1 MGDIPSQLVT
11 LDDPFWSPRLEVNAR
26 RAIFHQW
33 EQLEASGCIANFRIL
48 AGDIPGFRE
57 GWFFAD
63 SDAYKWLDAAARIS
77 ASQPSP
83 ALSALMDDFIALLG
97 RAQAPDGYLYTYNQ
111 IHFPSTRWTNLQIEH
126 ELYCHGHLIEAGVSH
141 HIATSSDSLL
151 TIARQA
157 ADRIVAD
164 FRDAGPEGTDGHEE
178 IEIALIRL
186 YRLTGEAA
194 YLAQAERF
202 IGQRGRMRP
211 FAWTIWRQDKA
222 VKERRALVK
231 ALRQQYIAEHPEHA
245 VFKLPPGNKSV
256 EPKHSHLRSKLSGL
270 SGKMLQQ
277 HAPFEKQEVPVGHAV
292 RFGYLETAA
301 AMLVREMAIPVSEG
315 AAPVSE
321 GAAPVR
327 EAAVM
332 ENRLTGD
339 AKQGGSDVGKTGGS
353 VYGSKDGS
361 VYGSKGGSETRPYAT
376 HRRVNRYLGAMEK
389 AWERMVTRR
398 MYVTGGLG
406 AQPGLEGF
414 GNDYEL
420 DPEYAYAETCAALAS
435 MFWNWEMALLSGQAQ
450 YSDLFEWQL
459 YNAAGVGMGLSGES
473 YLYNNPLA
481 CRGGVRRKAW
491 YAVPCCPSNLSRT
504 WADLGSYIYA
514 TEADKLT
521 IHQLIGSRV
530 KVALAGAP
538 VAVEMS
544 SRLPWEGVVTI
555 RLQPERPT
563 EFTIAVRIPSWAA
576 ETAHLAINGQA
587 IALPRRN
594 ARLEPTA
601 CGYDPRQSRFAAL
614 RRVWSPGDE
623 ITLQLELPI
632 TQQRAHP
639 KVKGHAGKA
648 ALTRG
653 PLVYCLESVDNPGVD
668 IFTDRLRAES
678 LHAESAPDLL
688 GGIWVLRGETEN
700 GTPVTAIPYALW
712 GNRGEAQ
719 MNVWVNL

>member
-1 MGDIPSQLVT
+1 MGEIPIQLVQ

-26 RAIFHQW
+26 RSIFHQW
-33 EQLEASGCIANFRIL
+33 EQLEASGCIDNFRIL
-48 AGDIPGFRE
+48 AGDKPGFRE

-77 ASQPSP
+77 ATQPSP
-83 ALSALMDDFIALLG
+83 ELTALMDDLITLLG

-111 IHFPSTRWTNLQIEH
+111 IHFPTTRWANLQIEH
-126 ELYCHGHLIEAGVSH
+126 ELYCHGHLIEAGASH
-141 HIATSSDSLL
+141 HIATGSDSLL
-151 TIARQA
+151 AIARRA

-164 FRDAGPEGTDGHEE
+164 FRVAGPEGTDGHEE
-178 IEIALIRL
+178 IELALIRL
-186 YRLTGEAA
+186 YRLTREAA

-202 IGQRGRMRP
+202 VRQRGRMRL
-211 FAWTIWRQDKA
+211 FAWTIWRQNHA
-222 VKERRALVK
+222 VRERRALVK
-231 ALRQQYIAEHPEHA
+231 ELRQQYIADHPEHA
-245 VFKLPPGNKSV
+245 IFKLPPGNKSA
-256 EPKHSHLRSKLSGL
+256 EPKNSQLRSKLSGL

-277 HAPFEKQEVPVGHAV
+277 HAPFEKQRVPVGHAV

-301 AMLVREMAIPVSEG
+301 AMLVRE
-315 AAPVSE
+315 
-321 GAAPVR
+321 
-327 EAAVM
+327 AAVM
-332 ENRLTGD
+332 ENCPTD
-339 AKQGGSDVGKTGGS
+339 
-353 VYGSKDGS
+353 
-361 VYGSKGGSETRPYAT
+361 EI
-376 HRRVNRYLGAMEK
+376 RRMSGYIKAMEK
-389 AWERMVTRR
+389 VWERMVTRR

-406 AQPGLEGF
+406 SQPGLEGF

-435 MFWNWEMALLSGQAQ
+435 MFWNWEMALLSGQAK

-504 WADLGSYIYA
+504 WADLGGYIYA
-514 TEADKLT
+514 AEADKLT
-521 IHQLIGSRV
+521 IHQLIGSRLTV
-530 KVALAGAP
+530 ELEGVP
-538 VAVEMS
+538 VAVELA
-544 SRLPWEGVVTI
+544 SRLPWEGNVTI
-555 RLQPERPT
+555 RLQPERPA
-563 EFTIAVRIPSWAA
+563 EFTVAVRIPSWAA
-576 ETAHLAINGQA
+576 ETAQLAVNGQA
-587 IALPRRN
+587 IKLPRLN
-594 ARLEPTA
+594 ISLEPTA
-601 CGYDPRQSRFAAL
+601 CGYDPRRSRFAAL

-632 TQQRAHP
+632 ALQRAHP

-668 IFTDRLRAES
+668 IFSDRLCAES
-678 LHAESAPDLL
+678 LHAEPAPGLL
-688 GGIWVLRGETEN
+688 GGIWVLRGETET
-700 GTPVTAIPYALW
+700 GAPVTAIPYALW
-712 GNRGEAQ
+712 GNRGESQ